1 MVRTRALK
9 NYSDIHYTQQRVAE
23 LIVRHFDPTGV
34 CLEPFAGGG
43 AFLDVLPEPKRWC
56 EIQQGRCFFQHMQKV
71 DWIITNPPFSNLTDV
86 FAHAFTLANHC
97 VFLIPVS
104 KYFSSAPR
112 LALAREYGGLEEML
126 MLGTGR
132 SIGFDIGFPFAAMKF
147 TRGYA
152 GDIRISYPEE
162 SAKISSG

>member
-1 MVRTRALK
+1 MSVSQEESPSL
-9 NYSDIHYTQQRVAE
+9 Q
-23 LIVRHFDPTGV
+23 
-34 CLEPFAGGG
+34 GGE
-43 AFLDVLPEPKRWC
+43 DV
-56 EIQQGRCFFQHMQKV
+56 
-71 DWIITNPPFSNLTDV
+71 N
-86 FAHAFTLANHC
+86 LANHC
-97 VFLIPVS
+97 VFQIPVS

-147 TRGYA
+147 TRDYA

-162 SAKISSG
+162 SAKICSG